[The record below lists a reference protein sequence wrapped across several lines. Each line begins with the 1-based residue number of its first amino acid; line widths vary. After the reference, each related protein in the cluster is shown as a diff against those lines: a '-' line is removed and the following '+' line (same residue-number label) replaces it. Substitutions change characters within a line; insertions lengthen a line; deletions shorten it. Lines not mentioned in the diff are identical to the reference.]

1 MRSSAAAIAWEFR
14 RRHRWGLIALG
25 GYLLVLATI
34 KLLPLEPERFIE
46 DDQSFAL
53 VVVVPLS
60 ATFIYFLAVFSFGLD
75 GDLSARQSMYP
86 ARMFTRPVTSAAL
99 AAWPMLYGSAAMA
112 ILWFATRFLAVW
124 PPGEKV
130 PIVWPALLAAS
141 LLAWTQALTWM
152 PYALPGLRVIVT
164 VLWLAAIDAVVLLA
178 LRYEAREQVMLAI
191 LAPHVPLAYLVARYA
206 VARARRGDVPD
217 WRKTFSLLG
226 SIADVLPR
234 RRRDHFPSPSR
245 SQTWFEFRST
255 GRSLPALIAI
265 LLPFELAMLFLFRD
279 TPAIVMEIVIFVL
292 LTPPFMAAFVGATSS
307 SHGVTPLIATRPL
320 SNASLIA
327 SKLTATIWSTVA
339 AWLLVVIALPFAL
352 KLSGTSP
359 VIIERAHRLV
369 EVAGMPRAIA
379 ILVLGLGVLVASTW
393 KQLVQSLY
401 IGMSGRAWIVK
412 ASVFGALSF
421 LAIIVPLA
429 SWVVRDRYRIA
440 VLWNALPWI
449 AAVLVCLKLFAAVWV
464 AIRLHDNRL
473 LSDRTLVTGALWWD
487 IVVFALYGL
496 LVWIVP
502 EIIVRHYVLAL
513 VAILEVPLARLAAAP
528 LALAWSRH
536 RSANGRESSPQSS
549 FSSACRRC

>member
-1 MRSSAAAIAWEFR
+1 MMRSPAAAIAWEFR
-14 RRHRWGLIALG
+14 KRHRWGLIAIG

-34 KLLPLEPERFIE
+34 KLLPFEPQRLIE

-53 VVVVPLS
+53 VVVVPLT
-60 ATFIYFLAVFSFGLD
+60 ATFIYFLAMFSFGLD

-86 ARMFTRPVTSAAL
+86 ARMFTLPVTSAAL
-99 AAWPMLYGSAAMA
+99 AVFPMLYGSAAMA

-130 PIVWPALLAAS
+130 PIMWPALLAAS

-164 VLWLAAIDAVVLLA
+164 VLWLAAIDSVVLLA
-178 LRYEAREQVMLAI
+178 LHFEAREQVMLAI
-191 LAPHVPLAYLVARYA
+191 LAPHVPIAYLVARSA

-217 WRKTFSLLG
+217 WRRLFARLAT
-226 SIADVLPR
+226 IANVLPR
-234 RRRDHFPSPSR
+234 RRDHFSSPSR
-245 SQTWFEFRST
+245 AQTWFEFRQQ
-255 GRSLPALIAI
+255 GRSLPALIAM
-265 LLPFELAMLFLFRD
+265 LLPFELAMLFIFRD
-279 TPAIVMEIVIFVL
+279 TPAIVMEILIFVL
-292 LTPPFMAAFVGATSS
+292 LTPPLMAVFVGATSS
-307 SHGVTPLIATRPL
+307 SYGVTPSIATRPL

-327 SKLTATIWSTVA
+327 SKLKATIWSTFA
-339 AWLLVVIALPFAL
+339 AWSLVVIALPLAM

-359 VIIERAHRLV
+359 VIIERVHRLV

-379 ILVLGLGVLVASTW
+379 IVMLGLAALVASTW

-401 IGMSGRAWIVK
+401 IGMSGRVWVVK
-412 ASVFGALSF
+412 ASVFVALSF

-429 SWVVRDRYRIA
+429 SSIVRNRYAMA

-449 AAVLVCLKLFAAVWV
+449 AAVLVWLKLVAAAWI
-464 AIRLHDNRL
+464 AMRLHDSRL
-473 LSDRTLVTGALWWD
+473 ISDRTLVSGALCWD
-487 IVVFALYGL
+487 VVVFALYGA

-502 EIIVRHYVLAL
+502 EMIVRHYVLAL
-513 VAILEVPLARLAAAP
+513 VAILEVPLARLSAAP

-536 RSANGRESSPQSS
+536 R
-549 FSSACRRC
+549 